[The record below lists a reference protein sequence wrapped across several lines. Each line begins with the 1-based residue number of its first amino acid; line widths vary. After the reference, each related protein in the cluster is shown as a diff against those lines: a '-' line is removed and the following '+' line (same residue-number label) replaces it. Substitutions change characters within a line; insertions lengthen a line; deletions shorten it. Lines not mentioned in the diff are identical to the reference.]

1 MAEKQPHQ
9 LTIKIINKTGTN
21 SNANNGSTAPAT
33 ESGGKATD
41 TTQSVITGTVIAR
54 ELRSGAM
61 QAFSH
66 RNTIVGLTTGNTVS
80 QERMSY
86 AINAGGKLA
95 SYAIAAIA
103 VNPAVAATMMLTD
116 LISSG
121 IGALIK
127 ADTLRTQAVSERE
140 SLALSRDR
148 AGIAFN
154 QSRMGGAK

>member
-21 SNANNGSTAPAT
+21 SNSNNGSTAPAT

-41 TTQSVITGTVIAR
+41 TTQSVISGTVIAR
-54 ELRSGAM
+54 EIRSGAM

-86 AINAGGKLA
+86 AINAAGKLA
-95 SYAIAAIA
+95 SYGIAAA

-121 IGALIK
+121 IGAILK
-127 ADTLRTQAVSERE
+127 ADTLRTQSASERE
-140 SLALSRDR
+140 SLVLSRDR